1 MGGKKPDPKRIQRV
15 MKEAFS
21 AAQERF
27 KNVATGED
35 KM

>member
-1 MGGKKPDPKRIQRV
+1 V

-27 KNVATGED
+27 KNVATGGDNWSVFKEYSHFR
-35 KM
+35 

>member
-1 MGGKKPDPKRIQRV
+1 MGGKKPDPKRIQMV

-27 KNVATGED
+27 KNVATGGD
-35 KM
+35 N